1 MDRAENMV
9 PAREKIKIYENSVP
23 VINAWP
29 RILMHERS
37 KKERNER
44 MSRAS
49 IRGRFAIPRRI
60 KGAGFGMRY
69 STVERKRQ
77 NAPRS
82 AILSP
87 SFFLLK
93 GFGVKMN
100 LGGGI
105 AFDVNKY
112 VIGKAGY
119 PGTGAM
125 DTAGGN
131 AGLVSTGR

>member
-1 MDRAENMV
+1 MDRAEIMV

-29 RILMHERS
+29 RILIHERS

-60 KGAGFGMRY
+60 KGTGFGMRY

-82 AILSP
+82 AILAR
-87 SFFLLK
+87 SFLLLK
-93 GFGVKMN
+93 GFGIKLN
-100 LGGGI
+100 PGRGI

-112 VIGKAGY
+112 IIGKAGY

-125 DTAGGN
+125 DTAGGDT
-131 AGLVSTGR
+131 GLISTGR